1 MAVMQ
6 LRGQSKAFAAM
17 STSKV
22 NATVDNMAAKA
33 SAKPK
38 GMIQHTPPP
47 ARAERKPQ
55 NAAPAAKPKGAASI
69 PRTPPPVHKQ
79 AIETV
84 SGKGGRV
91 NQRA

>member
-1 MAVMQ
+1 MPVMQ
-6 LRGQSKAFAAM
+6 LKGSPKAFAAM
-17 STSKV
+17 SASKV

-38 GMIQHTPPP
+38 GVIRNAPT
-47 ARAERKPQ
+47 AVRAESGLK
-55 NAAPAAKPKGAASI
+55 NLVPAVKPKGAASI

-79 AIETV
+79 TVETV
-84 SGKGGRV
+84 TGKGGRV